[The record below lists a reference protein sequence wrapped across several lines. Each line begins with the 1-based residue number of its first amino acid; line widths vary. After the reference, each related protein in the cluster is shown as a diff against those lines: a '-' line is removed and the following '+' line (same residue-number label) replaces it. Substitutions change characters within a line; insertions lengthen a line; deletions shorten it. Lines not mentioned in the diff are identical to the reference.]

1 MSTITRWNPV
11 RDMNAM
17 SSFMNRLMEETLRPM
32 RPLESYEGVT
42 GALALDVVEEN
53 NNYVVTTSLPGVK
66 ADDIKVNLHDDLLTI
81 EAEIPAK
88 TTEKTEN
95 GNGGKV
101 LLQERKLGQI
111 QPQHPPAA
119 AGEQREGRR
128 RIRERRPDPHPAEG
142 RPRASAHHPGQDAA
156 QQQLSGTPNNS
167 N

>member
-101 LLQERKLGQI
+101 LLQERSWGKFSRSIRLP
-111 QPQHPPAA
+111 QPVNSEKVAA
-119 AGEQREGRR
+119 EFENGVLTLTLPKA
-128 RIRERRPDPHPAEG
+128 DHVL
-142 RPRASAHHPGQDAA
+142 PRTIPVKMLH
-156 QQQLSGTPNNS
+156 NN